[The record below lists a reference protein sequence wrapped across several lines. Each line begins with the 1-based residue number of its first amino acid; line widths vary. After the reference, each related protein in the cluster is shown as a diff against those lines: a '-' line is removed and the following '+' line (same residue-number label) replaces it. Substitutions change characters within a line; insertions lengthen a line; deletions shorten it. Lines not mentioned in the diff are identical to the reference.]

1 MGKDIIPQDKPSKLR
16 KQAEKKLEIGL
27 KDPKEKTDLSKRVPH
42 LAFRLKGLRER
53 QEAES
58 FKEYMV
64 RHGLGR

>member
-1 MGKDIIPQDKPSKLR
+1 MTDGPWTLVVSRGKKTTYKLFNSEID
-16 KQAEKKLEIGL
+16 ANEKK
-27 KDPKEKTDLSKRVPH
+27 DLSNRVPH

>member
-1 MGKDIIPQDKPSKLR
+1 VTDGPWTLVVTRGKKTTYKLFNS
-16 KQAEKKLEIGL
+16 EI
-27 KDPKEKTDLSKRVPH
+27 DPDEKTDLSKRVPH